1 MDVPLL
7 LAAGFAACTARQF
20 DRVAYDALQDL
31 AGNWQQQIVT
41 ALRIIRRHLKTG
53 PHPAPNTATESL
65 RDKIKSAE
73 LAAEKIQIDLMHEA
87 RPATRDQLLSVL
99 TMVVSAHREQ
109 ELNAAEN
116 QSIALIADSMIAVQT

>member
-1 MDVPLL
+1 MTLDTPSAPDHLWDFAVTVYRCDGVPSACLHLQDQCAVDVPLL

-53 PHPAPNTATESL
+53 PHPAPNTAT
-65 RDKIKSAE
+65 D
-73 LAAEKIQIDLMHEA
+73 HFV
-87 RPATRDQLLSVL
+87 TR
-99 TMVVSAHREQ
+99 
-109 ELNAAEN
+109 
-116 QSIALIADSMIAVQT
+116 